1 MAAMIPDKIKAGK
14 AFMERM
20 MKDAAL
26 SVKEEAEFPT
36 GVSEGF
42 NGPHA
47 PGMGGGALPAL
58 GRFGCF
64 FPEGEAFQAISSPM
78 M

>member
-20 MKDAAL
+20 MKNAAL

-42 NGPHA
+42 NGPHV
-47 PGMGGGALPAL
+47 PGMGGWPGYSLPWKDLAV
-58 GRFGCF
+58 FY
-64 FPEGEAFQAISSPM
+64 
-78 M
+78 